1 MLIQYVKIQGENMDK
16 KKSIRRILI
25 ICAFGFLGVILA
37 VIIIVRVRYG
47 GGTADFPDRT
57 TTPIFS
63 FNVMEK
69 VADLDV
75 PPGNIAV
82 SRDGRIFVSLHP
94 EARPDIRVAELIN
107 GRVVPYPSLEFQGPG
122 KSEVYFDT
130 VLSVR
135 IDNQNRLW
143 TLDLANHGFGQP
155 RLLSF
160 DLSTGRVIHQFD
172 FSESL
177 AGPGSHLNDF
187 QIDPS
192 GENIYIADASIFGK
206 TPAILVY
213 NKKSR
218 YCRRVLEK
226 DISVIPEKFIPVVQG
241 REMNIFGL
249 FAIRPG
255 VDSIALDKS
264 GDWLYFAP
272 VTNNHLCRVH
282 TKYLKN
288 DLLSS
293 IQLSSHVEEF
303 ALKPMSDG
311 LTMDV
316 SANIYITDPEHSAIV
331 RLLSNGK
338 LETLL
343 KNSHLRW
350 PDGLGFGPD
359 GWLYV
364 TCSALHQVIGKTP
377 GFIRSH
383 APFQIYRFKPGVPG
397 IPGQ

>member
-1 MLIQYVKIQGENMDK
+1 MGK
-16 KKSIRRILI
+16 KRTVGRISF
-25 ICAFGFLGVILA
+25 ICALVFIGVVFTAIIL
-37 VIIIVRVRYG
+37 VRVRYG

-57 TTPIFS
+57 ASPVFPFS
-63 FNVMEK
+63 VMEK

-82 SRDGRIFVSLHP
+82 SSDGRIFFSLHP
-94 EARPDIRVAELIN
+94 EARPDIRVAELIE
-107 GRVVPYPSLEFQGPG
+107 GKVVPYPSLEFQGPG
-122 KSEVYFDT
+122 KSDVYFDT

-155 RLLSF
+155 RLLAF
-160 DLSTGRVIHQFD
+160 DLATGRVIHQFD

-177 AGPGSHLNDF
+177 AGLGSHLNDF

-192 GENIYIADASIFGK
+192 GETIYIADASIFGK
-206 TPAILVY
+206 KPAILVY
-213 NKKSR
+213 DKKSR

-226 DISVIPEKFIPVVQG
+226 DTSVMPENYIPVVQG
-241 REMNIFGL
+241 RKMNVFGL

-272 VTNNHLCRVH
+272 VTNNHMYRIH
-282 TKYLKN
+282 TKFLK
-288 DLLSS
+288 DDSLSS
-293 IQLSSHVEEF
+293 IQLSSHVKEF
-303 ALKPMSDG
+303 ALKTMSDG

-331 RLLSNGK
+331 RLSSNGK

-343 KNSHLRW
+343 KNSHIRW

-377 GFIRSH
+377 AYMKSH
-383 APFQIYRFKPGVPG
+383 APFQIYRFKPGFEGVPG
-397 IPGQ
+397 Q